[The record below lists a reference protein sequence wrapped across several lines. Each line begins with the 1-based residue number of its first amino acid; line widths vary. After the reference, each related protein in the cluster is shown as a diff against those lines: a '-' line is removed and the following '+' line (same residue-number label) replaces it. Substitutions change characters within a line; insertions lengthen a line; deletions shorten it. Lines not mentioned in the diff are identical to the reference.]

1 MRFDRKLR
9 IAVVFEILLKPIGQC
24 SEFQLLALYES
35 NLWMLLVRVVGGIKD
50 TLQDD
55 RWYRLNRTGEVN
67 RCCLRRASAADV
79 CRRQRIGPVLVD
91 RASGLTL
98 WNFRDVLRLRLHS
111 LAAVQINFPDRI

>member
-35 NLWMLLVRVVGGIKD
+35 NLWMLLVRIVGGIKD

-55 RWYRLNRTGEVN
+55 RRYWLNRTGEVN
-67 RCCLRRASAADV
+67 RCCLRGASAADV
-79 CRRQRIGPVLVD
+79 CRRQRIGAVLID
-91 RASGLTL
+91 RTSGLPL
-98 WNFRDVLRLRLHS
+98 WNFGGVLRLRFHS
-111 LAAVQINFPDRI
+111 LAAVQIHFADR